1 MVIYPRVHL
10 TVIEQNHRHGVVSL
24 RLDVSLDLY
33 GLIEF
38 FGVLFQLVQVTPW
51 NHVGPF
57 KIPLFIGEFEGNYT
71 TWFYWGLFYI
81 TSML

>member
-10 TVIEQNHRHGVVSL
+10 TVIEQNHRRGVVSL

-33 GLIEF
+33 GLIEL

-57 KIPLFIGEFEGNYT
+57 KIPLFIGEFAGNYT
-71 TWFYWGLFYI
+71 TWLIGDYFI
-81 TSML
+81 